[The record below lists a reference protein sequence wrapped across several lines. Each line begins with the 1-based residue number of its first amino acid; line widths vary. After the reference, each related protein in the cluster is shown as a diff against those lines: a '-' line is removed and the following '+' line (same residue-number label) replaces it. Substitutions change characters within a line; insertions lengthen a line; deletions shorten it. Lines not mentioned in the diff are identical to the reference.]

1 MSSGRWVG
9 NLKSAQS
16 VVGVADGWGGRRLGS
31 SGEGERGLTH
41 RGGAS
46 RSGEGDRDRGVS
58 DALFRALQQEM
69 LERGLAGFRCVCVCV
84 CESVCESVCECLF
97 TSMP

>member
-16 VVGVADGWGGRRLGS
+16 VVGVADGGGAGRLGS
-31 SGEGERGLTH
+31 SGEGERGSTH

-46 RSGEGDRDRGVS
+46 RSGGGDRDRGVS

-69 LERGLAGFRCVCVCV
+69 LERGLAGFRYMSECVFGCVCV
-84 CESVCESVCECLF
+84 
-97 TSMP
+97 